1 VFYKIVHMSEIVVPS
16 PNEGLKVNI
25 EKPVPLARP
34 YWWED
39 VPRLAATSR
48 DDAPFPASVDVLIV
62 GGGLTGTS
70 AAYEL
75 ATAGRSVLVLDAAA
89 VGSGASSR
97 NAGMVGRYL
106 KYSFEQLMAARG
118 LNVAKSIFGETQRV
132 YEECIARIQGEGMA
146 CGLRKQGRVIGAVS
160 PAHRERLYR
169 EWELRGRYLGEAFRR
184 LDEPRTEIAS
194 GCYHGGI
201 LILDNAAVQPALYTE
216 AMRRRAEAAGATIR
230 GGCAVTG
237 YVREADGC
245 FQVATE
251 RGTVVARDLIIATN
265 GLTDSRLPDF
275 SDRLAPINALMI
287 STEEL
292 PADLVASHWPQQ
304 RTYHDNRRN
313 SNYMQVSPD
322 GRRLIFGGRT
332 GLHRHPTPQAAEA
345 LRQEMIALFP
355 ALHAVGISHV
365 WTGRCAV
372 SADLFPHY
380 GVRNGVHFAL
390 GYCFSGLAMAPYL
403 GGRVARLVLA
413 RDEGDSCF
421 RCDALKPMPWLA
433 RQEALMP
440 LVMHYYR
447 WRDRPAPLA
456 A

>member
-1 VFYKIVHMSEIVVPS
+1 MSEIDSVMRITDVS
-16 PNEGLKVNI
+16 TRNFA
-25 EKPVPLARP
+25 PLARP

-39 VPRLAATSR
+39 VPRLGHAAR
-48 DDAPFPASVDVLIV
+48 AEEPLPASVDVLVV
-62 GGGLTGTS
+62 GAGLTGTS
-70 AAYEL
+70 AAHEL
-75 ATAGRSVLVLDAAA
+75 ATAGRRVLVLDAAA
-89 VGSGASSR
+89 AGSGASSR

-106 KYSFEQLMAARG
+106 KYSFGELMAARG
-118 LNVAKSIFGETQRV
+118 LDTAKSVFGEMQRV
-132 YEECIARIQGEGMA
+132 YEECLARIQDEAMV
-146 CGLRKQGRVIGAVS
+146 CGLRMQGRVVGAVS

-169 EWELRGRYLGEAFRR
+169 EWDLRARHLGEAFRP

-194 GCYHGGI
+194 RYYHGGVHI
-201 LILDNAAVQPALYTE
+201 IDNAALQPALYTD
-216 AMRRRAEAAGATIR
+216 AMRRRAEASGAEIR

-237 YVREADGC
+237 YAREADGR
-245 FQVATE
+245 FRVATE
-251 RGTVVARDLIIATN
+251 GGIVVAREMVVATN
-265 GLTDSRLPDF
+265 GLTDARLPAF
-275 SDRLAPINALMI
+275 AGRLAPINALMI
-287 STEEL
+287 ATEEL
-292 PADLVASHWPQQ
+292 EGDLIASHWPHQ

-322 GRRLIFGGRT
+322 GRRLVFGGRT
-332 GLHRHPTPQAAEA
+332 GLHRRATPRAAEV

-355 ALHAVGISHV
+355 ALRDVAISHV

-372 SADLFPHY
+372 SADMFPHY
-380 GVRNGVHFAL
+380 GIRDGVHFAL

-403 GGRVARLVLA
+403 GRRAALLLLGQDENDSFFR
-413 RDEGDSCF
+413 RDV
-421 RCDALKPMPWLA
+421 LKPMPWLA